1 MINANV
7 NRPATIFHKR
17 YVDEFSS
24 LPKGFTL
31 VEIMVVTACLA
42 LLAGTTFLLIRS
54 GTRSSLQGML
64 RLETTLEA
72 RKIIRQVYADLKL
85 ACFPLPYNSVYNFE
99 NVMYITGAPPHNMYS
114 FLSFP
119 THARLEEVMS
129 SPYSGINYRETA
141 FINYRVEPTAS
152 NTRSLLRLT
161 REETFKGETR
171 TKVLSERVNF
181 FEIKPVMLQ
190 PYGRNQHYFLITLQL
205 VDSID
210 ASELNRIRAGEK
222 LQNDRS
228 NLAVADFFDIVYPE
242 FFHAA
247 WNQPG
252 INPNWHTQIK
262 IPGQ

>member
-1 MINANV
+1 MINADL
-7 NRPATIFHKR
+7 KR
-17 YVDEFSS
+17 RAAA
-24 LPKGFTL
+24 FTL
-31 VEIMVVTACLA
+31 VEIMVAAACLT
-42 LLAGTTFLLIRS
+42 LLAGTTFLLLRA
-54 GTRSSLQGML
+54 GTRSSLHGML

-119 THARLEEVMS
+119 THARLDEVLAS
-129 SPYSGINYRETA
+129 SQSGVNYRETA
-141 FINYRVEPTAS
+141 FINYRIEPVAS
-152 NTRSLLRLT
+152 HSSSLLRLT
-161 REETFKGETR
+161 REETFKGQTVR
-171 TKVLSERVNF
+171 KVLSEKVNF

-205 VDSID
+205 VDSD
-210 ASELNRIRAGEK
+210 NASELNR
-222 LQNDRS
+222 
-228 NLAVADFFDIVYPE
+228 VADFFDIVYPE

-252 INPNWHTQIK
+252 INPNWHTQIRV
-262 IPGQ
+262 PGE

>member
-1 MINANV
+1 MINSGNAQ
-7 NRPATIFHKR
+7 K
-17 YVDEFSS
+17 
-24 LPKGFTL
+24 KGFTL
-31 VEIMVVTACLA
+31 VEIMVAVACLA
-42 LLAGTTFLLIRS
+42 LLAGTTFMLLQA

-72 RKIIRQVYADLKL
+72 RKIIRLVYADLKL

-99 NVMYITGAPPHNMYS
+99 NVMYITGAPPQNMYS

-119 THARLEEVMS
+119 AHAHLEEVMA
-129 SPYSGINYRETA
+129 SPHSGINYRETS
-141 FINYRVEPTAS
+141 FISYRVEPAAS
-152 NTRSLLRLT
+152 ATNSLLRLT
-161 REETFKGETR
+161 REETFKGQTTR
-171 TKVLSERVNF
+171 KVLSERVNF

-190 PYGRNQHYFLITLQL
+190 PYGRNQYYFLITLQL

-210 ASELNRIRAGEK
+210 AADLGRVNAGEK

-252 INPNWHTQIK
+252 INPNWHTQIRV
-262 IPGQ
+262 PGE

>member
-1 MINANV
+1 MIA
-7 NRPATIFHKR
+7 
-17 YVDEFSS
+17 
-24 LPKGFTL
+24 
-31 VEIMVVTACLA
+31 TACLA
-42 LLAGTTFLLIRS
+42 LLAGTAFLLIRA

-119 THARLEEVMS
+119 AHARLDEIMT
-129 SPYSGINYRETA
+129 SPHNGVNYRETS
-141 FINYRVEPTAS
+141 FINYRVAPIAS
-152 NTRSLLRLT
+152 QSGSLLRLT
-161 REETFKGETR
+161 REETFKGQTTR
-171 TKVLSERVNF
+171 KILSERVNF

-190 PYGRNQHYFLITLQL
+190 PYGRNQYYFLITLQL

-210 ASELNRIRAGEK
+210 ASELSRVTGGEK
-222 LQNDRS
+222 LLSDRS

-262 IPGQ
+262 IPGE

>member
-1 MINANV
+1 MTDSGNAQK
-7 NRPATIFHKR
+7 T
-17 YVDEFSS
+17 
-24 LPKGFTL
+24 GFTL
-31 VEIMVVTACLA
+31 VEIMVAVACLA
-42 LLAGTTFLLIRS
+42 LLAGTTFMLLQA

-119 THARLEEVMS
+119 THARLEEVMA

-141 FINYRVEPTAS
+141 FINYRVEPAAS
-152 NTRSLLRLT
+152 ATSSLLRLT
-161 REETFKGETR
+161 REETFKGQTTR
-171 TKVLSERVNF
+171 KVLSERVNF

-210 ASELNRIRAGEK
+210 AADLGRVTAGEK
-222 LQNDRS
+222 LHNDRS

-252 INPNWHTQIK
+252 SNPNWHTQIR
-262 IPGQ
+262 IPGE